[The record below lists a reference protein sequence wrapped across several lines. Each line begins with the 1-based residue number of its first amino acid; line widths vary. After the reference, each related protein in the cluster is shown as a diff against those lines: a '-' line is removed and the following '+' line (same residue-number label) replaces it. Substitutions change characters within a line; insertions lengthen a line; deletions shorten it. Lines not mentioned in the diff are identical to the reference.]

1 MEVEIEILKDIPV
14 EQINRFEDR
23 TIYNVA
29 VFTREFTKSKSAYP
43 YLSGELQR
51 QEVSLPIE
59 GSNKEY
65 GLGRGVEYASRVYNY
80 GQNTQWTNPNT
91 EPQWYHTVFSKNY
104 STIVNQAVSIALK
117 EV

>member
-1 MEVEIEILKDIPV
+1 MEVEIEIVKGIPV
-14 EQINRFEDR
+14 EQINKFEDR

-59 GSNKEY
+59 GANKEY
-65 GLGRGVEYASRVYNY
+65 GLAGGVKYANKVYTYKDGTN
-80 GQNTQWTNPNT
+80 WTNKNT

-104 STIVNQAVSIALK
+104 TTIVNQAVSIALK